1 MAVEFIITGDYRK
14 VYQGA
19 YDYIHKN
26 RKYAEETFEIF
37 KDPQNFLYFF
47 KAEVSGRAPNGE
59 FLIINVNY
67 KLTERFQPLAVQVK
81 KNMGEHTTLEEYFFD
96 YTANT
101 MGYKFTS
108 KKMLGEINLSTKH
121 GIHISTPAVST
132 SLLFFRS
139 KKFQNGAIN
148 SYKALISDNQWDLNY
163 NLRME
168 DISMER
174 ISSAPL
180 PIVIKGQH
188 INAIKYRLSKFEYG
202 DGSSQSKEE
211 QKQYLEIYLSKHL
224 TIPDRIDDIKNEKT
238 LEIQYF
244 NPLEKEVE

>member
-1 MAVEFIITGDYRK
+1 MAIEFFISGDFK
-14 VYQGA
+14 KIYQGA

-37 KDPQNFLYFF
+37 KDTQNFLYLF

-59 FLIINVNY
+59 FLKINVNY

-81 KNMGEHTTLEEYFFD
+81 KNMGEHTTVEEYLFD

-101 MGYKFTS
+101 MAYKFTS
-108 KKMLGEINLSTKH
+108 KKMLGEISMTTKH

-139 KKFQNGAIN
+139 KKFQNAAIN
-148 SYKALISDNQWDLNY
+148 SYKTLISDNQWDLNY

-180 PIVIKGQH
+180 PITIKGQH
-188 INAIKYRLSKFEYG
+188 INAIKYRLSKFEYE
-202 DGSSQSKEE
+202 DSSNPSKEE
-211 QKQYLEIYLSKHL
+211 QKQSLDIYLSKHL
-224 TIPDRIDDIKNEKT
+224 TIPYRIDDIKNEKT

-244 NPLEKEVE
+244 NPLEKVEE